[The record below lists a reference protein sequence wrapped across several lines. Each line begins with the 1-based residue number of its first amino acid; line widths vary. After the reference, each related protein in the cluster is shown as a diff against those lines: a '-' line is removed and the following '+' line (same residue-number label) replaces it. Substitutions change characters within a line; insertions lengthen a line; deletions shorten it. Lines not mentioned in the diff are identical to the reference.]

1 MYQLFSTPK
10 NTFAKFLNWIHLQRI
25 NLQSIYFPWDA
36 IFYQMHFHIGY
47 FPYSVSHSSVSPP
60 LFLSFLPQYIFQTE
74 LSYSSVSLCSHKLGM
89 GVLPQS
95 LSARQRRQP
104 LALKIFPIMQTD
116 KGMLFKSPQPICWS
130 LFIYKGLQAASP
142 VKTILDT
149 YARSL
154 ASCLLCFPLLA
165 CRIKYP

>member
-1 MYQLFSTPK
+1 MIGFLRRWTK
-10 NTFAKFLNWIHLQRI
+10 NTAFLNWIHLQRKV
-25 NLQSIYFPWDA
+25 NMSPRVDTVFH
-36 IFYQMHFHIGY
+36 QMHFYIGQI
-47 FPYSVSHSSVSPP
+47 FPLQPVSLQCLTPSLSPP
-60 LFLSFLPQYIFQTE
+60 PPFQYIFQTE

-89 GVLPQS
+89 GVLPQC
-95 LSARQRRQP
+95 LSARLRRQP

-149 YARSL
+149 YAHSL
-154 ASCLLCFPLLA
+154 ARSLLCFPPPRL
-165 CRIKYP
+165 

>member
-1 MYQLFSTPK
+1 MLCSVKYNILSDALLWRTNSISLTACLTP
-10 NTFAKFLNWIHLQRI
+10 
-25 NLQSIYFPWDA
+25 
-36 IFYQMHFHIGY
+36 
-47 FPYSVSHSSVSPP
+47 VPP
-60 LFLSFLPQYIFQTE
+60 SLPLCLFLSLVP
-74 LSYSSVSLCSHKLGM
+74 SPSVYFKQSWIIPVYHSAVTKLGM

-95 LSARQRRQP
+95 LSARLRRQL

-149 YARSL
+149 YVRSL
-154 ASCLLCFPLLA
+154 ASSPLCFPPSCLLNKVSLRLPQTITFHSA
-165 CRIKYP
+165 

>member
-1 MYQLFSTPK
+1 MYPLFYPPK
-10 NTFAKFLNWIHLQRI
+10 NKFADFLYFIHLQCI
-25 NLQSIYFPWDA
+25 NLQSKYVPWDV
-36 IFYQMHFHIGY
+36 IFYQMYFYTGY
-47 FPYSVSHSSVSPP
+47 FPYSMPLSSVSPR
-60 LFLSFLPQYIFQTE
+60 LFFSSLQNIFQTE
-74 LSYSSVSLCSHKLGM
+74 LSYSSVSLCSHKTGM
-89 GVLPQS
+89 GTLPQS
-95 LSARQRRQP
+95 LSARLRRQP

-154 ASCLLCFPLLA
+154 ASSLPFPPPCL
-165 CRIKYP
+165 

>member
-1 MYQLFSTPK
+1 MQTK
-10 NTFAKFLNWIHLQRI
+10 CCARWNT
-25 NLQSIYFPWDA
+25 
-36 IFYQMHFHIGY
+36 IFYQMHFYGGQTV
-47 FPYSVSHSSVSPP
+47 FPLQHVSLRCLPP
-60 LFLSFLPQYIFQTE
+60 SLPLCLFLSLVP
-74 LSYSSVSLCSHKLGM
+74 SPSVYFKQSWIIPVYHSAVTKLGM

-95 LSARQRRQP
+95 LSARLRRQL

-149 YARSL
+149 YVRSL
-154 ASCLLCFPLLA
+154 ASSPLCFPPSCLLNKVSLRLPQTITFHSA
-165 CRIKYP
+165 

>member
-1 MYQLFSTPK
+1 MNQKHYISKL
-10 NTFAKFLNWIHLQRI
+10 NTFTA
-25 NLQSIYFPWDA
+25 QSKYVPP
-36 IFYQMHFHIGY
+36 GR
-47 FPYSVSHSSVSPP
+47 YSISSNALLYRTNISLTACLTPVSHPLSFSPP
-60 LFLSFLPQYIFQTE
+60 PPQYIFQTE

-89 GVLPQS
+89 GVLPQC
-95 LSARQRRQP
+95 LSARLRRQP

-149 YARSL
+149 YAHSL
-154 ASCLLCFPLLA
+154 ARSLLCFPPPRL
-165 CRIKYP
+165 